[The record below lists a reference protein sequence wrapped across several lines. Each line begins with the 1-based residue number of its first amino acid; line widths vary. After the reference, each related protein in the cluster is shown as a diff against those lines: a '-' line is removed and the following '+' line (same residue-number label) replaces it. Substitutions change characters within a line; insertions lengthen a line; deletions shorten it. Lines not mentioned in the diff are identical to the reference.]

1 MPRSRSN
8 GVELEYESHGDPAAP
23 TILLINGLG
32 SQMTRWPVPFCEK
45 LTARGFR
52 VLRFDN
58 RDVGLSTWLPEGSAY
73 DLTDMAADAVA
84 VLDAAGVAKA
94 HIAGVSMGGM
104 IAQLVAA
111 DHPDRVL
118 SLTSI
123 MSTTGDPALP
133 QMTAEALKVLTVP
146 APDPKADLEAYVA
159 HGMRNARTI
168 GSPAYPWEDAM
179 LRERVIAEMTRAYN
193 PPGVARQ
200 SAAIRAN
207 GDRTAKVR
215 GIKVPTV
222 ILHGREDPLVPVT
235 GGEATARAIPGA
247 ELRIIPGMGHDLPP
261 SLYDTFVEAITAAAA
276 RAG

>member
-1 MPRSRSN
+1 
-8 GVELEYESHGDPAAP
+8 
-23 TILLINGLG
+23 
-32 SQMTRWPVPFCEK
+32 
-45 LTARGFR
+45 
-52 VLRFDN
+52 
-58 RDVGLSTWLPEGSAY
+58 
-73 DLTDMAADAVA
+73 
-84 VLDAAGVAKA
+84 
-94 HIAGVSMGGM
+94 
-104 IAQLVAA
+104 
-111 DHPDRVL
+111 
-118 SLTSI
+118 
-123 MSTTGDPALP
+123 
-133 QMTAEALKVLTVP
+133 
-146 APDPKADLEAYVA
+146 
-159 HGMRNARTI
+159 
-168 GSPAYPWEDAM
+168 M